1 MKKHNIEKLDLQLY
15 QEKLKNGLEIYI
27 IPKKNY
33 NNIYVTFTTKYGSN
47 EIEFTPIDS
56 NKMIKVP
63 IGIAHF
69 LEHKLFEQVDGTDPF
84 TFYNE
89 RGADCNANTNQYKTT
104 YLFSCPNFLEE
115 NLNFLLDYVQQPYF
129 TDENVDKERGII
141 EQEIKMYQDNPD
153 TVMYEKTISNCF
165 VNHPMKYPIIG
176 SIESI
181 NKITKED
188 LYNCYNT
195 FYHPANMVL
204 VITGN
209 VDENEVIQIVKNNQN
224 KKNFKEFKEIKL
236 KKYNEPNE
244 VAKKEE
250 EMKLNISIPQCIIAY
265 KIPIDIK
272 YESIIYT
279 LSLFDMKLGSTSK
292 FCEDLINEQI
302 TNESLYIDYNVVDK
316 FMIVYVFGIT
326 TKPKE
331 LLKRIQDELKNL
343 NVDKKEFERKKKT
356 LISSLIYLSDNVFRI
371 NHSII
376 NDLIFYKKVNP
387 NMYEQVQNLNFDD
400 FKNLINSLD
409 LSNKTTFIVEPKRP
423 N

>member
-209 VDENEVIQIVKNNQN
+209 VDENEVIEIVKNNQN